1 MYRDQKWCM
10 PENCIVAENGSSY
23 VEGFHDGEAEGKL
36 AGEKIGLVHGFDI
49 GAEFGYYKGVASV
62 CLSQDSS
69 QSAKK
74 VASDIV
80 ALLDKVNVLEFTEES
95 EVLTLVRSKFKKL
108 SVFMGFK
115 CVSTS
120 NSSDRDF

>member
-1 MYRDQKWCM
+1 M
-10 PENCIVAENGSSY
+10 
-23 VEGFHDGEAEGKL
+23 

-95 EVLTLVRSKFKKL
+95 EVLALVRSKFKKL

-120 NSSDRDF
+120 NSSDRDFWCIKICYNPN